1 MTMIMVN
8 HFHQFTRW
16 LVVLQITTKTR
27 PESRT
32 SLRSDKSDRPSSRWL
47 SEIKNSSSLPST
59 SAANQPTNQLQ
70 ARAPF
75 PSHNYDV
82 VAQAREIQAA
92 GVGDSGIRAA
102 ERSFWRGSRCRVMIP
117 ITMRSSDSQIQFTL
131 KSGSA
136 VNKFS
141 GVMSEVETSSSRL
154 RRGAKVIFLNFNTD
168 RQWLLWLKIS
178 GENLLKNQLPSD
190 YD

>member
-8 HFHQFTRW
+8 YFHQFTRW
-16 LVVLQITTKTR
+16 LVVLQITNKTR

-154 RRGAKVIFLNFNTD
+154 RRGAKV
-168 RQWLLWLKIS
+168 KIS
-178 GENLLKNQLPSD
+178 TRTGNDCCGWKLVVKTF
-190 YD
+190 